1 MSVYKI
7 FASADTTLYSSQPKD
22 NAGLD
27 EILEVGV
34 LNGGIPSAAIDSSDD
49 IRRSLVQFSDSD
61 LSTIDI
67 VSSGST
73 REAYLR
79 LYFAT
84 ADNLSTPYMIQVFPV
99 SQSWSMGTG
108 KFLDYPPVRNGACWY
123 SSTAYVGNTNWTPTS
138 YLNTAGGGSW
148 YGSGV
153 SQSFGY
159 KDNKDL
165 NLNVTNMVEYWIDSG
180 SNYGFL
186 LKMTSSVEFNTG
198 SYTRVKYFSVD
209 THTIYPPTL
218 EMRWDDSTYNTGSLS
233 VVSNNQVVVT
243 IPNIMSEFK
252 NDTGKYTFRVNARD
266 TYPTRTFTT
275 SSVYLVNKALPS
287 SSYWAIQ
294 DDKTEEMVIDF
305 DTTYTKLSCDANGN
319 YFNVYMNGLEPERY
333 YRILV
338 KVKLATGEVID
349 IDNNN
354 KFKIVR

>member
-61 LSTIDI
+61 LSTIDV

-159 KDNKDL
+159 KDNKYL
-165 NLNVTNMVEYWIDSG
+165 NLKVTNMVEYWIDS
-180 SNYGFL
+180 
-186 LKMTSSVEFNTG
+186 
-198 SYTRVKYFSVD
+198 
-209 THTIYPPTL
+209 
-218 EMRWDDSTYNTGSLS
+218 
-233 VVSNNQVVVT
+233 
-243 IPNIMSEFK
+243 
-252 NDTGKYTFRVNARD
+252 
-266 TYPTRTFTT
+266 
-275 SSVYLVNKALPS
+275 
-287 SSYWAIQ
+287 
-294 DDKTEEMVIDF
+294 
-305 DTTYTKLSCDANGN
+305 
-319 YFNVYMNGLEPERY
+319 
-333 YRILV
+333 
-338 KVKLATGEVID
+338 
-349 IDNNN
+349 
-354 KFKIVR
+354 